1 MAKVIVKPDEPIG
14 QALRRFK
21 KLCDK
26 QGIIN
31 RCKRNERFEK
41 PAERRRREEMD
52 RLKTIRKAQKA
63 AGDMAKG

>member
-1 MAKVIVKPDEPIG
+1 MPKVTVKSDEPIG

-21 KLCDK
+21 KICDK
-26 QGIIN
+26 EGIIN
-31 RCKRNERFEK
+31 RAKRSARFEK

-52 RLKTIRKAQKA
+52 RIKTIRKAQKA

>member
-1 MAKVIVKPDEPIG
+1 MPKVTVKSDEPIG

-21 KLCDK
+21 KICDK
-26 QGIIN
+26 EGIIN
-31 RCKRNERFEK
+31 RAKRSVRFEK

-52 RLKTIRKAQKA
+52 RIKTIRKAQKA